1 MGKTK
6 THYADRDTKV
16 GTLSLCGMLAK
27 AATRDREAV
36 TCRLCLGRLS
46 ELPFAPSE
54 MTEDEPWS
62 PPPEMVAR
70 VGARHLSDSDHQA
83 IDESIAGEKKRPL
96 FASMGRALE
105 ALMVARVDGYSGG
118 SVSGSYEALGSL
130 GTLIQHER
138 RGSSSTTRQAESV
151 AEVDRSLACV
161 FDRWAGDMPRREAEA
176 AFLLM
181 EVGRPIVDRSERRA
195 GERVYR
201 PRGGMRAWT
210 PMTANE
216 LAGPLGVAV
225 PVVGGLRKWARRR
238 LKAELVARGLVAPP
252 MRPVVSEDPDR
263 YDERL
268 RRWTSE
274 MRAIETRERELG
286 R

>member
-138 RGSSSTTRQAESV
+138 RG
-151 AEVDRSLACV
+151 
-161 FDRWAGDMPRREAEA
+161 W
-176 AFLLM
+176 
-181 EVGRPIVDRSERRA
+181 
-195 GERVYR
+195 
-201 PRGGMRAWT
+201 
-210 PMTANE
+210 
-216 LAGPLGVAV
+216 
-225 PVVGGLRKWARRR
+225 
-238 LKAELVARGLVAPP
+238 
-252 MRPVVSEDPDR
+252 
-263 YDERL
+263 
-268 RRWTSE
+268 
-274 MRAIETRERELG
+274 
-286 R
+286 